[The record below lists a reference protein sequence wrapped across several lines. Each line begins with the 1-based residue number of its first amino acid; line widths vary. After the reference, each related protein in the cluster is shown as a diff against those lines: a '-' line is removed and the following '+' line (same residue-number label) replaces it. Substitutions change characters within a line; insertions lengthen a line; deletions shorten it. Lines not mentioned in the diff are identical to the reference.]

1 MANETIGGAGHGI
14 LSAGVVVLISLL
26 YVALLFAL
34 AFLSDRRART
44 GRPGLLASPV
54 VYTLSIAVYCT
65 SWTFYGA
72 VGTAS
77 RNGLEFLPIYL
88 GPTVVFIGWWTVL
101 RKLVRISKT
110 HRITSIADFI
120 SSRYGKSGRL
130 AVVVTL
136 FAVVGTTPY
145 IALQLKA
152 VAATFV
158 AVSQVDPAAG
168 GPASLFTDT
177 AFWVAA
183 CMAVFAIMFGT
194 RNVGADEHHP
204 GIVAAI
210 AFESLIKLVALIS
223 VGLLVVLVLGPGE
236 DGVYARS
243 AELGDRLDYLWTFD
257 ASVGTR
263 WLTVFFLAGAAII
276 CLPRQ
281 FQVAIVEIENERHLA
296 TAAWLFPLYLF
307 LISLFVIPIAL
318 AGLMLLPGDSNPD
331 LYVLNVP
338 IAAGYDWLALFA
350 FIGGFSSA
358 TSMVI
363 VASIA
368 LSIML
373 SNHVIMPVIF
383 GMQPT
388 RDRGGVGLRGQ
399 ILWVRRLSIVAIF
412 LLALVYYRV
421 SAPDALAAI
430 GLISFTGVAQ
440 FLPAL
445 IGGLY
450 WRGATERGALTG
462 LLAGF
467 GVWTYT
473 SLLPPLL
480 STGTQAH
487 GLLDMGPFGLAFL
500 RPQALFGAE
509 DWDPLVHA
517 LFWSYVAN
525 IGCYVTVSLL
535 TRPGPLE
542 RLQNA
547 LFIDAFRQLPGD
559 DARAWQRSATAEDL
573 YALTERILGR
583 ERAYRVFSD
592 YATTRSGESLDLE
605 ADAALIA
612 HVERVL
618 AGSVGAASARVLISG
633 VTKGETISLDEV
645 IGILDETQQV
655 IEYSHR
661 LEAQSKELERTAG
674 ELRRANEQL
683 KRLDKLK
690 DDFVSRVSHELRT
703 PMTSIRAISEL
714 LLQYDDIPED
724 RKSRSIET
732 IAKESQRLSRLLD
745 EILDLASMTEGAVS
759 FAMAEV
765 DVAEVLREAV
775 AAVQA
780 YAEQRGVAIV
790 MDLTNAPAVA
800 QVDRGRLTQV
810 FVNLLSNAIKFSDK
824 PDAQVR
830 VSLSADD
837 ASIRCGFADNGPGIP
852 EADREL
858 IFAKFTRSSGAA
870 TSPTKGSG
878 LGLAISQEIVH
889 HFGGRIALASTEGR
903 GTTFTVLLPTLQAA
917 Q

>member
-1 MANETIGGAGHGI
+1 MTGSGIGGAGQGI
-14 LSAGVVVLISLL
+14 LSAGVVIAVSLL

-34 AFLSDRRART
+34 AFMSDRRARS
-44 GRPGLLASPV
+44 GRPGLLASPI

-77 RNGLEFLPIYL
+77 RSGLEFLPIYL

-130 AVVVTL
+130 SVVVTL

-152 VAATFV
+152 VAATFL
-158 AVSQVDPAAG
+158 AVSQVNPAEGAPG
-168 GPASLFTDT
+168 SLLTDT

-183 CMAVFAIMFGT
+183 CMALFAIIFGT

-210 AFESLIKLVALIS
+210 AFESLVKLVALIS
-223 VGLLVVLVLGPGE
+223 VGLLVVLVLGPGA
-236 DGVYARS
+236 DGVYARG
-243 AELGDRLDYLWTFD
+243 AARGEELSYLWTFD
-257 ASVGTR
+257 AEVAPR
-263 WLTVFFLAGAAII
+263 WLAVFFLSGAAII

-281 FQVAIVEIENERHLA
+281 FQVAVVEIENERHLA

-318 AGLMLLPGDSNPD
+318 AGLMLLPSHSNPD
-331 LYVLNVP
+331 LFVLNVP
-338 IAAGYDWLALFA
+338 IATGHDWLALLA

-373 SNHVIMPVIF
+373 SNHVIMPVVF
-383 GMQPT
+383 GLQPT
-388 RDRGGVGLRGQ
+388 QDRVGVGLRGQ
-399 ILWVRRLSIVAIF
+399 ILWVRRFSIVAIF
-412 LLALVYYRV
+412 SLALIYYRI
-421 SAPDALAAI
+421 SAPDALASI

-445 IGGLY
+445 LGGLY

-467 GVWTYT
+467 GVWAYT

-480 STGTQAH
+480 SSGASAP
-487 GLLDMGPFGLAFL
+487 GLLELGPWGLGFL
-500 RPQALFGAE
+500 RPQALFGAAG
-509 DWDPLVHA
+509 WDPLVHA

-525 IGCYVTVSLL
+525 IGGYVAVSLC

-573 YALTERILGR
+573 YNLTERILGR

-592 YATTRSGESLDLE
+592 YATSRAGARLDLE

-661 LEAQSKELERTAG
+661 LEAQSQELERTAG

-745 EILDLASMTEGAVS
+745 EILDLASMTEGAVAFS
-759 FAMAEV
+759 ITEV
-765 DVAEVLREAV
+765 DVAEVLQEAL

-780 YAEQRGVAIV
+780 YAEQRGVVIEAN
-790 MDLTNAPAVA
+790 LGEEAATA

-810 FVNLLSNAIKFSDK
+810 FVNLLSNAIKFNDK
-824 PDAQVR
+824 ADAYVR
-830 VSLSADD
+830 VSLSKDGGT
-837 ASIRCGFADNGPGIP
+837 IRCRFADNGPGIP

-858 IFAKFTRSSGAA
+858 IFSKFTRSSSVA
-870 TSPTKGSG
+870 TSTAKGSG
-878 LGLAISQEIVH
+878 LGLTISQEIMH
-889 HFGGRIALASTEGR
+889 HFGGRIALTTSEGN
-903 GTTFTVLLPTLQAA
+903 GATFTVTLPVPQAA

>member
-1 MANETIGGAGHGI
+1 MTTETIGGAGQGI
-14 LSAGVVVLISLL
+14 LSAGVVILVSLL
-26 YVALLFAL
+26 YVAILFVL

-152 VAATFV
+152 VAATFL
-158 AVSQVDPAAG
+158 AVSQVNPSAG

-183 CMAVFAIMFGT
+183 CMALFAIIFGT

-210 AFESLIKLVALIS
+210 AFESLVKLVALIS
-223 VGLLVVLVLGPGE
+223 VGLLVVLVLGPGD
-236 DGVYARS
+236 DGIYARS
-243 AELGDRLDYLWTFD
+243 AAMGDRLDYLWTFD
-257 ASVGTR
+257 ANVGTR

-281 FQVAIVEIENERHLA
+281 FQVAIVEIGNERHLG

-338 IAAGYDWLALFA
+338 IATGHNWLALFA

-363 VASIA
+363 VAGIA

-388 RDRGGVGLRGQ
+388 RDRGGVGLRTQ
-399 ILWVRRLSIVAIF
+399 ILWVRRISIVAIF
-412 LLALVYYRV
+412 SLALVYYRI

-445 IGGLY
+445 LGGLY
-450 WRGATERGALTG
+450 WRGATERGALAG

-467 GVWTYT
+467 GIWIYT

-480 STGTQAH
+480 SAGTATH
-487 GLLDMGPFGLAFL
+487 GLLEMGPFGLSFL
-500 RPQALFGAE
+500 RPQALFGA
-509 DWDPLVHA
+509 DGWDPLVHA

-573 YALTERILGR
+573 YTLTERILGR

-592 YATTRSGESLDLE
+592 YAMTRSGKSLDLE

-745 EILDLASMTEGAVS
+745 EILDLASMTEGAVN
-759 FAMAEV
+759 FAMAEA
-765 DVAEVLREAV
+765 DVAEVLHEAV
-775 AAVQA
+775 AAVQG
-780 YAEQRGVAIV
+780 YADQRGVAIV
-790 MDLTNAPAVA
+790 LELANTSAVA
-800 QVDRGRLTQV
+800 LVDRGRLTQV
-810 FVNLLSNAIKFSDK
+810 FVNLLSNAIKFNDE
-824 PDAQVR
+824 PNAR
-830 VSLSADD
+830 VLVTLHADD
-837 ASIRCGFADNGPGIP
+837 KSIRCAFADNGPGIP
-852 EADREL
+852 EADRDL

-870 TSPTKGSG
+870 TSPAKGSG
-878 LGLAISQEIVH
+878 LGLAISQEIMH
-889 HFGGRIALASTEGR
+889 HFGGRIALTSTEGR
-903 GTTFTVLLPTLQAA
+903 GATFTVSLPGLKAA